1 MGAQTREG
9 ELRIAELCEEVAIAN
24 KGQSAEDTEPE

>member
-1 MGAQTREG
+1 MSRALQMGAQTREG

-24 KGQSAEDTEPE
+24 KESQ